1 MQSSMRVGGR
11 RILASA
17 RTTPALTSD
26 AAALS
31 RFASNG
37 RPVFAIGTS
46 VSSKFTSGASLRTA
60 STLATVD
67 GGGEH
72 GQGSHRPWSGGL
84 AAGMLAA
91 AALAATAQNAAG
103 DRAQCCGIAGVVG
116 GENIDAR

>member
-1 MQSSMRVGGR
+1 MRVGGR
-11 RILASA
+11 RILASAA

-37 RPVFAIGTS
+37 RPVIAVGAS
-46 VSSKFTSGASLRTA
+46 VSSTFTSGAPLRTA

-67 GGGEH
+67 GGEH

-91 AALAATAQNAAG
+91 AALAATAQNAVG
-103 DRAQCCGIAGVVG
+103 DRAECCGIAGVVG